1 MVREFKESDFVKI
14 KLDSKKEDYVLILQR
29 IQKGELKW
37 SYYATEG
44 DTPYQYYLKINK
56 QK

>member
-14 KLDSKKEDYVLILQR
+14 KLDSKKEDFNLIMQR

>member
-1 MVREFKESDFVKI
+1 MAKEFKESDFVKI
-14 KLDSKKEDYVLILQR
+14 KLNSKKEDYALILQR
-29 IQKGELKW
+29 VQKGELKW

-44 DTPYQYYLKINK
+44 ETGYQYYLKINK

>member
-14 KLDSKKEDYVLILQR
+14 KLDSKKEDYALILQR
-29 IQKGELKW
+29 VQKGELKW
-37 SYYATEG
+37 AYYATEG
-44 DTPYQYYLKINK
+44 DKEYQYYLKINK